1 MDFPHGDKVKNKSK
15 LTMAFAMTIFG
26 TIGIFRRY
34 IPLSSGAVSLVRGL
48 IGTIVLLLFVYFT
61 KKQLSWKNIRAN
73 LWKLIISG
81 ALIGFNWICLFEA
94 YNYTTVSVATLCYYM
109 APVFVL
115 IVSPVVLKTK
125 MTVKEVFVIVVAL
138 LGMALVSGAVT
149 LKGFEPVNV
158 TGVLYGTAAAV
169 MYAAVV
175 LINKK
180 ITGISAYEKTITQL
194 GTAAVVLVPYV
205 FLTEKFTKEAFTL
218 NVIVLLLVVGIV
230 HTGIA
235 YALYFA
241 SMDGMSASAVALY
254 SYIDPVV
261 AILLSALF
269 LKEPMSIAQ
278 IIGAVLILSAT
289 VSLEFKKN

>member
-205 FLTEKFTKEAFTL
+205 FLTEKITKEVFTL